1 MVTFEY
7 HNVERRIL
15 LHRDVPLREIHDIL
29 KSDFGL
35 PASASLLLF
44 NIVGNYSVCGSTA
57 GILWALNDAK
67 VPKYRIVVGGETSK
81 VYMLDESY
89 LLFPMFEYSRFRI
102 LNRFQWLETQRK
114 FYLF

>member
-1 MVTFEY
+1 MKTEDTEYKMVTFEY
-7 HNVERRIL
+7 LNVERRVL
-15 LHRDVPLREIHDIL
+15 LHRDVRFEQILVAL
-29 KSDFGL
+29 KSEFGL

-57 GILWALNDAK
+57 GILWGLNDTK
-67 VPKYRIVVGGETSK
+67 VPKYRTLVRGETAE

-102 LNRFQWLETQRK
+102 LNRFR
-114 FYLF
+114 